1 MRRLILVLCAVGLV
15 AVGVLAAQ
23 TASTT
28 VAFPAKNLNPTG
40 ATKADRRCWG
50 SVTVSDAGTYRVLVE
65 FPDKT
70 LHEVAKVAFA
80 PAKHHKG
87 VLRVRAYAD
96 DVPPEPPEIM
106 EVPK

>member
-1 MRRLILVLCAVGLV
+1 MRRLILVLCAVGLL
-15 AVGVLAAQ
+15 AAGLLAAQ
-23 TASTT
+23 AVS
-28 VAFPAKNLNPTG
+28 VVVEMPGKSLNPTG